1 MGSVSQTDLN
11 IKIKSTSLVHPPI
24 ELERRSMFLSNID
37 QFLNVDMRS
46 VHFFSSNQA
55 FPPSAVCEAV
65 GRALRELLVPYDFLA
80 GRLKEDPLTGR
91 FEIDCNGAGAGFVV
105 ASSERALEDMGDL
118 TCPSPDIV
126 KLVPSKSL
134 PGLEDWPLMVI
145 QITSFACGGF
155 AMGISNNHVTFD
167 GISIKMFLD
176 NLASLAA
183 GGPLSVEPL
192 NDRHLFSFRSPP
204 SEAIPNPDLETLD
217 EDVQTRGASSTEN
230 IQTKLFRLT
239 HSDIAA
245 LKDKA
250 NASASAPTYSSFNV
264 LTAHIWRCK
273 SLSAADGTDPNSI
286 LSVNYAVDIRPRLPL
301 PPSYTG
307 NGIFIAICS
316 ATYGELAEGTLSW
329 VAELVREGAEIV
341 TGEYVRSVVELLEG
355 VPGHHG
361 FAVLGGGLLV
371 TSWWRLGLEGV
382 EYPWGK
388 ALCYTDTG
396 GLGNDVAVLLPDFR
410 GSGGVN
416 LLVSLRGDEM
426 ERFEK
431 LFYDL
436 LE

>member
-1 MGSVSQTDLN
+1 M
-11 IKIKSTSLVHPPI
+11 
-24 ELERRSMFLSNID
+24 ERRSMFLSNID
-37 QFLNVDMRS
+37 QFLNVDMGT

-91 FEIDCNGAGAGFVV
+91 VEIDCNGAGAGFVV
-105 ASSERALEDMGDL
+105 ASCERALEDMGDL

-145 QITSFACGGF
+145 QVTSFACGGF
-155 AMGISNNHVTFD
+155 AMGISNNHITFD
-167 GISIKMFLD
+167 GISFKMFLD

-183 GGPLSVEPL
+183 GGPLSIEPL
-192 NDRHLFSFRSPP
+192 NDRHLFSFRSP
-204 SEAIPNPDLETLD
+204 SSDAIPNPDQVTLD
-217 EDVQTRGASSTEN
+217 EDIQTMGTAVSIEN
-230 IQTKLFRLT
+230 IQTKLFHLT

-250 NASASAPTYSSFNV
+250 NAATSATTHSSFNV

-273 SLSAADGTDPNSI
+273 
-286 LSVNYAVDIRPRLPL
+286 LPL
-301 PPSYTG
+301 PASYTG
-307 NGIFIAICS
+307 NGIFIAICT
-316 ATYGELAEGTLSW
+316 ATYGELAEGTLSS
-329 VAELVREGAEIV
+329 VAELVREGSEIV
-341 TGEYVRSVVELLEG
+341 TGEYVRSVIELLEG

-361 FAVLGGGLLV
+361 LAVLGGGFLV

-388 ALCYTDTG
+388 VLCYTDTG

-416 LLVSLRGDEM
+416 VLVSLREDEM

-436 LE
+436 LK